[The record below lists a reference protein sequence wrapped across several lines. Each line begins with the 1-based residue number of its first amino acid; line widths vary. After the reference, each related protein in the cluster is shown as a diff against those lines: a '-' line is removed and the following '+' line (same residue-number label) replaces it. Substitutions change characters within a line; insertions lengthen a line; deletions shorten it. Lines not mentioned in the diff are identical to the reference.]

1 MNYKETLNYIHSLGA
16 FSHKA
21 SLERITAACEKLGNP
36 QNDFKSIHIAGTN
49 GKGST
54 CAFVTSA
61 LMAAG
66 YKVGAFVSPFITD
79 FCERIQI
86 NGKYITHDDL
96 CRLSQKVIDTG
107 VALTEFEFIT
117 AVGFLYFS
125 ENKIGVAVLE
135 TGLGGRFDATNAI
148 PKPLVSV
155 ITKIGLDHTAVL
167 GDTLSQIAEEKCG
180 IIKADNVVTSH
191 NQPTDALSVIKNH
204 APNAIIPDVADLK
217 DVKRSVL
224 GNSFIYKDM
233 CYETSLG
240 GDYQIENA
248 LIAIETLKNCG
259 LPINE
264 TDIKTGLKNAFIP
277 ARFEVVS
284 RNPLIVIDGAHNP
297 DGANALRSV
306 LKDYKNVTA
315 IIGVMRDKNYKE
327 VLSKTL
333 PLCENVICVSP
344 NVHRSL
350 SVEKLAQA
358 AHKYCY
364 NVFVAD
370 TLENAISLAKDKAND
385 NPIFIFGSLYL
396 ASQIRPLLNLKNQK
410 MTIKCDKFFREKL
423 L

>member
-36 QNDFKSIHIAGTN
+36 QNDFKCIHIAGTN

-54 CAFVTSA
+54 CSFVTSA

-86 NGKYITHDDL
+86 NGQFISHDDL

-125 ENKIGVAVLE
+125 ENKIDVAVLE
-135 TGLGGRFDATNAI
+135 TGLGGRFDATNVV
-148 PKPLVSV
+148 PKPLLSV

-180 IIKADNVVTSH
+180 IIKGDNVVTSH
-191 NQPTDALSVIKNH
+191 SQPNDALSVIKNH
-204 APNAIIPDVADLK
+204 APNVIMPDVADLK

-224 GNSFIYKDM
+224 GNGFIYKDVR
-233 CYETSLG
+233 YETSLG

-264 TDIKTGLKNAFIP
+264 TDIQTGLKNAFIP
-277 ARFEVVS
+277 ARLEVVS
-284 RNPLIVIDGAHNP
+284 RDPLIIIDGAHNP
-297 DGANALRSV
+297 DGADALAAV
-306 LKDYKNVTA
+306 LKDYSYSTA

-333 PLCENVICVSP
+333 PLCKNVICVKP
-344 NVHRSL
+344 NISRALPADELAVTAQQYCDNIFIGDNL
-350 SVEKLAQA
+350 NDAFMIAKEKSNN
-358 AHKYCY
+358 K
-364 NVFVAD
+364 
-370 TLENAISLAKDKAND
+370 
-385 NPIFIFGSLYL
+385 PIFIFGSLYL
-396 ASQIRPLLNLKNQK
+396 ASEIRSLLKN
-410 MTIKCDKFFREKL
+410 
-423 L
+423 